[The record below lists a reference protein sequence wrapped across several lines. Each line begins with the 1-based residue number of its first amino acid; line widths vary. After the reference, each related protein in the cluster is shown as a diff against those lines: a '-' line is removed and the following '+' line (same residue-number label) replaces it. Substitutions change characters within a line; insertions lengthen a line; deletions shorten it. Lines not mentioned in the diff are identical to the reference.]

1 MATTSGIFFEPTHE
15 EIERRNST
23 FSVVCGEGMVRHF
36 RKVEDVPERDNILN
50 MNVEDA
56 VEHIK
61 SVILGSNFSSKKM
74 GFCYFTE
81 EYFEDDEIYDA
92 YLLGCYN
99 THNVPGGCIQYHK
112 DYQIFMEC
120 ASIQHMVNNKML
132 YIDYLAS
139 VFPEEILIPRTRR
152 PEDTKDRFSKGR
164 IISNSATVYSRRENT
179 LNIFVEFMDNGYQ
192 FFKTVRLKTLMEKNS
207 ISQLS
212 IKPKIFNEEYISQE
226 TPKTSAILTH
236 YNTMFKN
243 FVKDTICPQLDKEE
257 ISYDLSFDYLEF

>member
-1 MATTSGIFFEPTHE
+1 MATSGIFFEPTHE
-15 EIERRNST
+15 EVSRRNTS

-36 RKVEDVPERDNILN
+36 REIEEVPSRNNILY

-61 SVILGSNFSSKKM
+61 SVILGSNFTSKKI

-81 EYFEDDEIYDA
+81 EYFSEDDLYDA

-120 ASIQHMVNNKML
+120 ASIQHMINKNML
-132 YIDYLAS
+132 FIDYFAN
-139 VFPEEILIPRTRR
+139 VFPEEVIIPRSKR
-152 PEDTKDRFSKGR
+152 PGDIVPRFSTGR
-164 IISNSATVYSRRENT
+164 IIPNSATVYSSRQDN
-179 LNIFVEFMDNGYQ
+179 LNIFVEFIDGGLPM
-192 FFKTVRLKTLMEKNS
+192 FKNVNVKDLMAANS
-207 ISQLS
+207 ITHLK

-226 TPKTSAILTH
+226 TPKISAILTH
-236 YNTMFKN
+236 YNSAFQN
-243 FVKDTICPQLDKEE
+243 FVKETICPQLDKEG